1 MDFEHIP
8 VLFNETVN
16 SLEIK
21 PDGLYVDCTAGGG
34 GHSHAVAQRLS
45 DKGRLIAIDRDPE
58 AIEVLKARFASF
70 PNVEIVRNTFDNIS
84 AILNG
89 RKADGI
95 MADLGVS
102 SHQIDTAERGFSFHM
117 DAPLDMRMS
126 KEGKSAA
133 DVVNTYS
140 ENELYRIIR
149 DYGEERYAK
158 SIAKNIVKERQQHL
172 SFATL
177 LKCQCLSVQCETR
190 IRHAELFRQSV

>member
-70 PNVEIVRNTFDNIS
+70 PNVEIVHNTFDNNIKRQKS
-84 AILNG
+84 RRNYG
-89 RKADGI
+89 RSRRQLSPDRYCRAR
-95 MADLGVS
+95 LFVS
-102 SHQIDTAERGFSFHM
+102 YGR
-117 DAPLDMRMS
+117 
-126 KEGKSAA
+126 AA
-133 DVVNTYS
+133 
-140 ENELYRIIR
+140 
-149 DYGEERYAK
+149 
-158 SIAKNIVKERQQHL
+158 
-172 SFATL
+172 
-177 LKCQCLSVQCETR
+177 
-190 IRHAELFRQSV
+190 

>member
-34 GHSHAVAQRLS
+34 GHSPAVAQRLS

-58 AIEVLKARFASF
+58 AIEVLKARFAAF
-70 PNVEIVRNTFDNIS
+70 PNVEIVHNTFDNIS

-140 ENELYRIIR
+140 ENEHYRI
-149 DYGEERYAK
+149 
-158 SIAKNIVKERQQHL
+158 
-172 SFATL
+172 F
-177 LKCQCLSVQCETR
+177 
-190 IRHAELFRQSV
+190 

>member
-45 DKGRLIAIDRDPE
+45 DKGKLIAIDRDPE

-70 PNVEIVRNTFDNIS
+70 PNVEIVHNTFDNIS

-102 SHQIDTAERGFSFHM
+102 SHQIDTAERGFSFHTTTTHI
-117 DAPLDMRMS
+117 LIC
-126 KEGKSAA
+126 
-133 DVVNTYS
+133 V
-140 ENELYRIIR
+140 
-149 DYGEERYAK
+149 
-158 SIAKNIVKERQQHL
+158 
-172 SFATL
+172 
-177 LKCQCLSVQCETR
+177 
-190 IRHAELFRQSV
+190 

>member
-70 PNVEIVRNTFDNIS
+70 PNVEIVHNTFDNIS

-89 RKADGI
+89 RKADRNYGGSRRQLSPDRYCR
-95 MADLGVS
+95 ARLFVS
-102 SHQIDTAERGFSFHM
+102 YGR
-117 DAPLDMRMS
+117 
-126 KEGKSAA
+126 AA
-133 DVVNTYS
+133 
-140 ENELYRIIR
+140 
-149 DYGEERYAK
+149 
-158 SIAKNIVKERQQHL
+158 
-172 SFATL
+172 
-177 LKCQCLSVQCETR
+177 
-190 IRHAELFRQSV
+190 